1 MKKIS
6 EITRVLGAQR
16 PTILLLLLLLSIL
29 AQANNNN
36 LRAYPL
42 ADDYFEKIYLLT
54 LNNQD
59 YYLNIGCREANML
72 SISLTPTLNF
82 M

>member
-29 AQANNNN
+29 AKANSNN

-59 YYLNIGCREANML
+59 YYLNIGCREDNML